1 MEEIKIIKDD
11 AVNLGATE
19 DQVCS
24 EIDPENKE
32 RTLEEGRELQKRKK
46 NKSTVKEEN
55 IALVTDENY
64 VSRSEATELTK
75 QFFRNNLEDSDCRT
89 FITTRGEVIT
99 SNSNIYYCV
108 TIFDL
113 LGELV
118 QNEHAPISCV
128 LPQL

>member
-32 RTLEEGRELQKRKK
+32 RTLEEGRELEKRKK
-46 NKSTVKEEN
+46 NESTAKEEN
-55 IALVTDENY
+55 IALITDENY

-89 FITTRGEVIT
+89 FITTRGEVIP
-99 SNSNIYYCV
+99 SYSNIYYV
-108 TIFDL
+108 GTIYDDFFAFWEK
-113 LGELV
+113 GF
-118 QNEHAPISCV
+118 
-128 LPQL
+128 